1 MTKGVIKP
9 RNIPMDL
16 HRGSSREVASGVG
29 QQAVEEASVSQHAV
43 EIESV
48 SQQASDA
55 AGAGAQHVDSGSWI
69 NLISLVTIYPIDN
82 LRFID

>member
-1 MTKGVIKP
+1 MTKDAIKA
-9 RNIPMDL
+9 RNVPMDL
-16 HRGSSREVASGVG
+16 HSGSSLEVTFGVG

-69 NLISLVTIYPIDN
+69 NLISLTMIFPSIIFD
-82 LRFID
+82 L